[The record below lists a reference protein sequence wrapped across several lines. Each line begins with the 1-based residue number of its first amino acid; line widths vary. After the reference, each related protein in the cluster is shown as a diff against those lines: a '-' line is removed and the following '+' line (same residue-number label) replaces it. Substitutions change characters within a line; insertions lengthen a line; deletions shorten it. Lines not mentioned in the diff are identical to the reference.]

1 MRFAAIMSILAAT
14 FAVWLPAQESTARL
28 LGTVKDPTGAVV
40 PRASVTVRNVDTGL
54 ERRTLTNESG
64 DYSIPLLPIG
74 LYTATV
80 ESAGFKTSTIS
91 GLALQVNQE
100 ARVDVTLTLG
110 SAAES
115 VQVAATAPLLVTD
128 GSSVGQGV
136 ETVA

>member
-74 LYTATV
+74 LYTPTV
-80 ESAGFKTSTIS
+80 ESPAFNTT
-91 GLALQVNQE
+91 
-100 ARVDVTLTLG
+100 TLTG
-110 SAAES
+110 PAFH
-115 VQVAATAPLLVTD
+115 THH
-128 GSSVGQGV
+128 
-136 ETVA
+136 